1 MKLRLKGKERKMNSR
16 IFYLGMAVLLV
27 GAMVAPTGAVAQ
39 KKILANS
46 MSTVTHFWF
55 ATQRD
60 EVKAVCEKRGVTRW
74 FVDGQNRAEKQV
86 ADLEDLAIKKPDIV
100 LINTMFANAITPG
113 VEALRKAGIPVVVLS
128 SPLGQG
134 VKMDCWVSGDQS
146 AITRQQAEVAAKA
159 MNYEGNWIEIDGMPG
174 SLINKERGDAWVE
187 VFNKYPKLKRT
198 GRFIGNYVRH
208 EAVKIM
214 EDVLQSHKEPI
225 KMVYAHNDEMALGV
239 IQVLKEAGRLQQIM
253 VNGADALM
261 PETKEAIAKGEMFSS
276 SRWPT
281 FGKEA
286 ATVACEYLLDGK
298 PLPQKSF
305 APIYVATK
313 ETLKDW

>member
-1 MKLRLKGKERKMNSR
+1 M
-16 IFYLGMAVLLV
+16 IYLGMVAIWFGTMIVPTVVL
-27 GAMVAPTGAVAQ
+27 A
-39 KKILANS
+39 KEKILAHS

-55 ATQRD
+55 ASQRD
-60 EVKAVCEKRGVTRW
+60 EVKAVCEKRGVTHW
-74 FVDGQNRAEKQV
+74 FVDGENRADKQID
-86 ADLEDLAIKKPDIV
+86 DLEDLAIKKPDIV
-100 LINTMFANAITPG
+100 LINTMFANSITPG
-113 VEALRKAGIPVVVLS
+113 VEALHRAGIPIVVLS

-134 VKMDCWVSGDQS
+134 VKMDCWVSGDQY
-146 AITRQQAEVAAKA
+146 AITKQQAEVVAKA
-159 MNYEGNWIEIDGMPG
+159 MNYEGNWIEIEGQPG
-174 SLINKERGDAWVE
+174 SLINKARGDAWVE

-198 GRFIGNYVRH
+198 GHFIGNYVRY
-208 EAVKIM
+208 EALKIM

-239 IQVLKEAGRLQQIM
+239 IQALKDAGRLKEVM
-253 VNGADALM
+253 VNGCDALM

-286 ATVACEYLLDGK
+286 ATVACDYLLDGK
-298 PLPQKSF
+298 PLPQKF
-305 APIYVATK
+305 YAPVYVATK

>member
-1 MKLRLKGKERKMNSR
+1 MKSR
-16 IFYLGMAVLLV
+16 AFFILFIMFLIGLMMLPNPAL
-27 GAMVAPTGAVAQ
+27 AQ
-39 KKILANS
+39 KKKILAHS

-74 FVDGQNRAEKQV
+74 FVDGQNRAEKQI
-86 ADLEDLAIKKPDIV
+86 ADLEDLAVKKPDIV

-113 VEALRKAGIPVVVLS
+113 VEALHKAKIPVVVLS

-134 VKMDCWVSGDQS
+134 VKMDCWVSGDQH

-159 MNYEGNWIEIDGMPG
+159 MNYEGNWIQIEGQPG
-174 SLINKERGDAWVE
+174 SLINKARGDAWLE

-198 GRFIGNYVRH
+198 GHFIGNYVRH
-208 EAVKIM
+208 EALKIM
-214 EDVLQSHKEPI
+214 EDVLQSHKDPL

-239 IQVLKEAGRLQQIM
+239 IQALKEAGRLKGVM
-253 VNGADALM
+253 VNGCDALM
-261 PETKEAIAKGEMFSS
+261 PETKESIAKGEMFSS

-286 ATVACEYLLDGK
+286 ATVACAYLLDGK
-298 PLPQKSF
+298 PLPEKYF
-305 APIYVATK
+305 AAVYIATK